1 MDPSK
6 RWRNSISDVHC
17 QAAALTFCAGVI
29 HETLMRLHDD
39 WWVCHSHIYA
49 PTHTQVVDPRWKERT
64 FHDLCGSFRF
74 GVTVKTPSNS
84 TTRTSCSSRPGD
96 CYQDADKHK
105 HTATQQT
112 TQALPFGWS
121 ACCSKLHLSGI
132 RATPSLTV
140 ATSVLRASCR
150 HGNSPDQ
157 TFPQSRDISV
167 GTFPWKR
174 PSATR
179 SEKDITARRFIIK
192 L

>member
-1 MDPSK
+1 MIDGS
-6 RWRNSISDVHC
+6 
-17 QAAALTFCAGVI
+17 VI
-29 HETLMRLHDD
+29 HTSTRPLTHRLWTPDERKEHFTTSVGLLDLELLSRLPVIPQHGLPARHVRET
-39 WWVCHSHIYA
+39 
-49 PTHTQVVDPRWKERT
+49 
-64 FHDLCGSFRF
+64 
-74 GVTVKTPSNS
+74 VTRIKH
-84 TTRTSCSSRPGD
+84 
-96 CYQDADKHK
+96 KHK

-167 GTFPWKR
+167 GTFP
-174 PSATR
+174 
-179 SEKDITARRFIIK
+179 
-192 L
+192 